1 MGLNVG
7 KELAALKRMTVA
19 ELRKKHV
26 EVFGEDNRS
35 RHKDYL
41 IKRIIW
47 RMQAQAEGGLSERAR
62 RRAEELANDADLR
75 THAPR
80 QQTNGE
86 AEAGVTR
93 TTAVAFNH
101 DPRVPMPGSY
111 IARPVP
117 YKGRDIVV
125 KVLPH
130 GFEWEGEVY
139 RTLSAVAKAVTDKHW
154 NGYHFFQIPKH
165 QEKA

>member
-1 MGLNVG
+1 MGLNIG
-7 KELAALKRMTVA
+7 KELAALRRMTVA

-35 RHKDYL
+35 RHKEYL
-41 IKRIIW
+41 VKRIIW
-47 RMQAQAEGGLSERAR
+47 RLQAQAEGGLSERAR

-80 QQTNGE
+80 QPTNSEPQPGH
-86 AEAGVTR
+86 TK
-93 TTAVAFNH
+93 TATVNLIH

-125 KVLPH
+125 KVRPN

-139 RTLSAVAKAVTDKHW
+139 RTLSAVAKAVTGKHW
-154 NGYHFFQIPKH
+154 NGYHFFQIPKN